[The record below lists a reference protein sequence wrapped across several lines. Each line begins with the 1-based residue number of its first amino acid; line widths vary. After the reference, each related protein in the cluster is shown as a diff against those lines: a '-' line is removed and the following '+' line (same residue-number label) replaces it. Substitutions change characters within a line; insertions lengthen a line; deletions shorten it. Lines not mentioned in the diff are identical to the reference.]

1 MSKDFWNKMDELDCA
16 AEKTGGYVASKKLTK
31 QEIQDINKEIRKRK
45 LDDWKAEKEFEAKE
59 IKE

>member
-1 MSKDFWNKMDELDCA
+1 MSKDFWNKMDEFDRA
-16 AEKTGGYVASKKLTK
+16 AEKSGGYVVSKKLTK

-45 LDDWKAEKEFEAKE
+45 LDDWKVEKDFEAKE

>member
-16 AEKTGGYVASKKLTK
+16 AEKIGGYVTSKKLTK

-45 LDDWKAEKEFEAKE
+45 LDDWKAENDFEVIE